1 MSIKKVVLAY
11 SGGLDTSAIVPWL
24 KDNYDCEVIAFVAN
38 VGQGDE
44 ELAGVEQKAINSGA
58 SSCYIV
64 DLREEFVK
72 EVIYPTLK
80 TGAVYDDIALEYW
93 SNFGA
98 RTPGWVCKPLRADF
112 IAYAIAPLGKCYL
125 LPVIQLQ
132 IAWDRCGEHW
142 IDKYPPIHAKNASG
156 YGGSYTTV
164 SVGVPVKDVFREIGG
179 ALRVTFQPSEAAA

>member
-1 MSIKKVVLAY
+1 MHDFAESLKASHAASDLPIWEEIYRQAFPSFAAMIDHRQDGEHQRAGIDRSVILENSKQILIDEKVR
-11 SGGLDTSAIVPWL
+11 GRN
-24 KDNYDCEVIAFVAN
+24 K
-38 VGQGDE
+38 
-44 ELAGVEQKAINSGA
+44 
-58 SSCYIV
+58 
-64 DLREEFVK
+64 
-72 EVIYPTLK
+72 K